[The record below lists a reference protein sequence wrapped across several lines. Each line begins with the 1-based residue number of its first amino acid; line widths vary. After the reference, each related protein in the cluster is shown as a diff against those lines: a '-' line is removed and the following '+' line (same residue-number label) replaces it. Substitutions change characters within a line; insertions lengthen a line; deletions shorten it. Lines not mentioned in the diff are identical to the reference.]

1 VFLLKN
7 IDVFNSASLEVPL
20 NKVLI

>member
-20 NKVLI
+20 NNVLI